1 MFKRICAL
9 FTALLFALLCGCQ
22 SEILTSSEN
31 PAEQAGEKLALVN
44 CRVIDCTGAQPTEGM
59 TIFIKD
65 GLIEKIVKTADS
77 TVPQDYRQIDVN
89 GCTVMPGIINTHV
102 HCSFTPSILYNWL
115 TYGVTTV
122 RELATIEGED
132 SVGMR
137 DENNKSPDHTRIVI
151 ATPII
156 TKKEGGYIPPFDAG
170 IDSPEEA
177 AKKTEQLLKEDY
189 DVVKIAI
196 EDSLQSKTWNM
207 LTTEEVKSITDTAH
221 ASNMWV
227 AVHISHTRN
236 LPIAINGGVDELSHM
251 TVEPLTD
258 DLVNQIVA
266 KGMYWVPTLE
276 LWSEI
281 SKTYNIQWDQTAI
294 KNLSMFY
301 KAGGKIALGTDFGG
315 YFTPFET
322 DMPITEMNLMKEAGM
337 TNMDILLAAT
347 KNASVVCRMQDSI
360 GTLEPG
366 KIADIIVINGDPL
379 QELEVLTDLKMVIH
393 NGNIVTR

>member
-1 MFKRICAL
+1 MYKRIPL
-9 FTALLFALLCGCQ
+9 LLLILLFVSLCGCGEV
-22 SEILTSSEN
+22 STSSNQPVNES
-31 PAEQAGEKLALVN
+31 GVKIALLN
-44 CRVIDCTGAQPTEGM
+44 CRVIDCTGAEPTDGM
-59 TIFIKD
+59 TIFIKN
-65 GLIEKIVKTADS
+65 GLIEKIVKTEGNA
-77 TVPQDYRQIDVN
+77 VPEEYQQIDVC

-102 HCSFTPSILYNWL
+102 HCGFTPSILYNWL
-115 TYGVTTV
+115 THGVTTV
-122 RELATIEGED
+122 RELATIEGQD
-132 SVGMR
+132 AVGMR
-137 DENNKSPDHTRIVI
+137 DENNKSPDHSRIVI

-170 IDSPEEA
+170 IDSPEQA
-177 AKKTEQLLKEDY
+177 AKKTEQLLKKDY

-196 EDSLQSKTWNM
+196 EDSLQLKTWNM

-236 LPIAINGGVDELSHM
+236 LPIAIDGGVDELSHM

-276 LWSEI
+276 LWNEI
-281 SKTYNIQWDQTAI
+281 SQTYSIEWDQTAI
-294 KNLSMFY
+294 QNLSMFY

-315 YFTPFET
+315 YFTPFEQ
-322 DMPITEMNLMKEAGM
+322 DMPLKEMNLMKAAGM
-337 TNMDILLAAT
+337 TNMDILMAAT

-360 GTLEPG
+360 GTLETG
-366 KIADIIVINGDPL
+366 KIADILVINGDPL

-393 NGNIVTR
+393 NGNIVIR